1 MENGEA
7 EHQDGGGG
15 EREEPPSGSKVD
27 QSSPQPADGDTST
40 NDVNLEED
48 GTKPKVMDEGEP
60 AAEPVAN
67 NEASAPADPDP
78 PAPSATPPPA
88 EDPSS
93 SVPEA
98 TLQNN
103 DPVNLK
109 VSETSRS
116 PPVIQQEEP
125 QHHVRT
131 ITLTSDYR
139 QQEQMAE
146 NSASTVVIYAQPEE
160 PTADHQDAAAT
171 AGSYVYQQQQNY
183 PEESEGTVRYRTEP
197 STSSTGKL
205 ELLDAAA
212 AAAGVP
218 TGHYTIMMVGDEED
232 PAEQGSSTAYLGSR
246 LATFQVFQIIIRI
259 STRYFFIY
267 SCVFSCD

>member
-7 EHQDGGGG
+7 EQQDGGGG

-40 NDVNLEED
+40 NDVNLEEV
-48 GTKPKVMDEGEP
+48 GTKPKVMDEVEP

-67 NEASAPADPDP
+67 NEASVPADP

-146 NSASTVVIYAQPEE
+146 NSAQTVVIYAQQEE
-160 PTADHQDAAAT
+160 PPADT
-171 AGSYVYQQQQNY
+171 AGSYVYQQQPNY
-183 PEESEGTVRYRTEP
+183 TEESEGSVRYRTEP
-197 STSSTGKL
+197 STSTGKL

-232 PAEQGSSTAYLGSR
+232 PTDQGSSTAYLGSR
-246 LATFQVFQIIIRI
+246 LATFQVLFSIIRI
-259 STRYFFIY
+259 STRYLYIY
-267 SCVFSCD
+267 SKVSSYD

>member
-7 EHQDGGGG
+7 EQQDGGGG

-40 NDVNLEED
+40 NDVNLEEV
-48 GTKPKVMDEGEP
+48 GTKPKVMDEVEP
-60 AAEPVAN
+60 ATEPVAN
-67 NEASAPADPDP
+67 NEASDPADP
-78 PAPSATPPPA
+78 PAQSTTPPPA

-93 SVPEA
+93 SVPEG

-109 VSETSRS
+109 VGETSRS

-139 QQEQMAE
+139 QQEQQMAE
-146 NSASTVVIYAQPEE
+146 NSAPTVVIYAQQEE
-160 PTADHQDAAAT
+160 PPADQDT

-183 PEESEGTVRYRTEP
+183 AEESEGSVRYRTEP
-197 STSSTGKL
+197 STSTGKL

-232 PAEQGSSTAYLGSR
+232 PADQGSSTAYLGSR
-246 LATFQVFQIIIRI
+246 LATFQVLFSIIRI
-259 STRYFFIY
+259 STCYLYTFV
-267 SCVFSCD
+267 CVVI